1 MLRLM
6 ALFYEIHAVA
16 GRDNAWVIP
25 VFYSCFT
32 DAFWITL
39 TRGCMFWRDQK
50 NGSFGINNYNCI
62 LHQLVLILSPPDP
75 LSIHTFLVWD
85 FFFSILKSC
94 ALDPCFFWQMI
105 FGSKKQVFDTYSCM
119 LYLEAIRHDHS
130 PWVSPEKASS
140 FWKKIV
146 MVYCCY
152 PCLIGGGYWN
162 PLSKSLVTK
171 EHTKNGIE
179 FFGCSIWTLK
189 NCEIQWSETLTG
201 HSRIFW
207 KSGAQCN
214 VARRSWWID
223 LWIFVDRVSG
233 GCAKRIRDHLSHIP
247 SFDILEFF

>member
-105 FGSKKQVFDTYSCM
+105 FGSKKQVFDTCSCM
-119 LYLEAIRHDHS
+119 FYFRSHPAR
-130 PWVSPEKASS
+130 P
-140 FWKKIV
+140 F
-146 MVYCCY
+146 
-152 PCLIGGGYWN
+152 
-162 PLSKSLVTK
+162 PLSVAW
-171 EHTKNGIE
+171 KNLFILEEDCDGVLLLPLFDRGRLLESTIE
-179 FFGCSIWTLK
+179 ITS
-189 NCEIQWSETLTG
+189 NQ
-201 HSRIFW
+201 
-207 KSGAQCN
+207 GAYQE
-214 VARRSWWID
+214 W
-223 LWIFVDRVSG
+223 DRVFLLLNLNSEELWDSVV
-233 GCAKRIRDHLSHIP
+233 RNTYRPFPD
-247 SFDILEFF
+247 FLEVWGSV